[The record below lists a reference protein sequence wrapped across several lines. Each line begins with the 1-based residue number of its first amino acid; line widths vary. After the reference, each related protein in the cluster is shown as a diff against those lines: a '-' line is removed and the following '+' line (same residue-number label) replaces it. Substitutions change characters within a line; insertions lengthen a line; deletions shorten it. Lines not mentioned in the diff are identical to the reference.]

1 MAQTLLRRRPPIPEL
16 RTPTAKYWAIFRT
29 QLQNS
34 FAYPLDLLGRSLS
47 ILLFMWVFVNL
58 WRVTYAAVGEESIAG
73 LTLRDTLW
81 YLLMAEAVLLSK
93 PDLSRSISEA
103 VKDGS
108 IAYLLN
114 KPFNFILYQFA
125 IGLGDSLLSFVSN
138 AVIGSALLWWLVG
151 PPPTLLGWPVVL
163 LAVLLAWLLD
173 FCITAMIGLSAF
185 LAEEVSAFRWI
196 YQKLVFILGGLLI
209 PIDFFPEWL
218 QRIAFSLPFAWTVY
232 GPARLFVDPTWERFV
247 NVVAAQAIWL
257 LVMAGLLALFYRWAV
272 SRLTINGG

>member
-1 MAQTLLRRRPPIPEL
+1 MTQTLLRRRPPTPKL

-58 WRVTYAAVGEESIAG
+58 WRVAYGAVGEESIAG

-93 PDLSRSISEA
+93 PDLSRAISEA

-125 IGLGDSLLSFVSN
+125 TGLGESVLAFVTN
-138 AVIGSALLWWLVG
+138 AVIGGALVWWLVG
-151 PPPTLLGWPVVL
+151 PPPTILGWLVVL
-163 LAVLLAWLLD
+163 LAVLFAWLLD
-173 FCITAMIGLSAF
+173 FCISAMIGLSAF

-218 QRIAFSLPFAWTVY
+218 QRISFNLPFAWTVY
-232 GPARLFVDPTWERFV
+232 GPARLFVDPTWARFV
-247 NVVAAQAIWL
+247 DVIAAQTLWLVVLGGL
-257 LVMAGLLALFYRWAV
+257 LVLFYRWAV

>member
-1 MAQTLLRRRPPIPEL
+1 MAQTLLRRRPPTPEM
-16 RTPTAKYWAIFRT
+16 RTPPAKYWAVFRM

-247 NVVAAQAIWL
+247 NVVAAQTIWL
-257 LVMAGLLALFYRWAV
+257 LVLGGLLILFYRWAV
-272 SRLTINGG
+272 TRLTINGG

>member
-1 MAQTLLRRRPPIPEL
+1 MAQTLLRRRPPTPEL

-58 WRVTYAAVGEESIAG
+58 WRVTYGAVGEESIAG

-173 FCITAMIGLSAF
+173 FCISAMIGLSAF

-218 QRIAFSLPFAWTVY
+218 QRISFSLPFAWTVY

-257 LVMAGLLALFYRWAV
+257 LVLGGLLILFYRWAV
-272 SRLTINGG
+272 TRLTINGG

>member
-58 WRVTYAAVGEESIAG
+58 WRVTYGAMGEERIAG

-173 FCITAMIGLSAF
+173 FCINAMIGLSAF

-218 QRIAFSLPFAWTVY
+218 QRISFSLPFAWTVY

-257 LVMAGLLALFYRWAV
+257 LVLGGLLILFYRWAV
-272 SRLTINGG
+272 TRLTINGG